1 MTPQELIYRDMVC
14 VTYTCTTDG
23 DRLADYLP
31 EGFELLRP
39 ELLIGYTLSVERS
52 SGWRGQLII

>member
-1 MTPQELIYRDMVC
+1 MTPQEPYYRDV
-14 VTYTCTTDG
+14 VGVSYTCTTDG

-39 ELLIGYTLSVERS
+39 ELLIGYMSVSRDRVDGGVS
-52 SGWRGQLII
+52 L